1 MRTYETIFILDP
13 DLSDEDTEKSLA
25 KIQDT
30 ITSQNGT
37 IALTERWGKRKLAY
51 RVRKKTKGNYFRLV
65 YYAEGSLIAVLER
78 ILRITE
84 EVYKFITVKIA
95 DKELDIASLQMNSEE
110 DSRNEKKKTDSHE
123 RSSKRDRDDDD
134 DDDDNGDGDK
144 NDDVDEKDDDKNDDD
159 NDDDDDDDDDDDK
172 EDD

>member
-1 MRTYETIFILDP
+1 VRTYETIFILDP

-37 IALTERWGKRKLAY
+37 IALMERWGKRKLAY

-65 YYAEGSLIAVLER
+65 YYSEGALVAALER

-95 DKELDIASLQMNSEE
+95 DKELDIATLQMSNEE
-110 DSRNEKKKTDSHE
+110 DSRDERRKSDSEKGP
-123 RSSKRDRDDDD
+123 SKRDRDDDRDDSDVDGDTVDGDTVDSDTVDGD
-134 DDDDNGDGDK
+134 DDTDK
-144 NDDVDEKDDDKNDDD
+144 EA
-159 NDDDDDDDDDDDK
+159 DK
-172 EDD
+172 EDE